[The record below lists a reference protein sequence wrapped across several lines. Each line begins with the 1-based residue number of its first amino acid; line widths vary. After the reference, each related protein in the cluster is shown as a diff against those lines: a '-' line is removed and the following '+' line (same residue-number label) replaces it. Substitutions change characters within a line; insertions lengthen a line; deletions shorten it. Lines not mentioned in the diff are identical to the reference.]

1 MKLSNQDKQ
10 ILKQATA
17 LKELAEHPGWVE
29 YLKPKLQDKL
39 NQSFPDPSRFESEKE
54 FTYAALTASVFKK
67 VIAEILMYFEAN
79 EQAYKDIQKKKF
91 KNHNAFEI
99 GK

>member
-17 LKELAEHPGWVE
+17 IKELSEHPGWTD
-29 YLKPKLQDKL
+29 YLKPLLQDKL
-39 NQSFPDPSRFESEKE
+39 RESFPDPSRFENEKE

-67 VIAEILMYFEAN
+67 VIAEVMMYFEAN
-79 EQAYKDIQKKKF
+79 EQAFKDIQQKKF
-91 KNHNAFEI
+91 KKHNAYAI